1 MRDALEK
8 AEMWGGNAWDAPC
21 TAVYRVESG
30 RIAEAWVNWDLLAL
44 MEQVGA
50 VERVQ
55 TVSA

>member
-44 MEQVGA
+44 ME
-50 VERVQ
+50 
-55 TVSA
+55 